1 MLKRVLLK
9 TLFLF
14 LTLPAVGGVIDD
26 VRGALSQ
33 NNFQAAETQLHN
45 YRSRQGV
52 TPEYV
57 EALSWMA
64 RGALAARQFDQAQAY
79 AKETATL
86 TRTESKGKKLDT
98 DEHLAT
104 ALGASYEVQA
114 QVLAEQGQ
122 KAQATAL
129 LRTALT
135 SYGNTSIGE
144 RLQKNLNLI
153 SLVGRPAPALVW
165 SEYLGAKPATLSQL
179 KGKPVL
185 LFFWAHWCGDC
196 KFEAPIVAK
205 LSSEF
210 AGKGLTVVGP
220 TRRYGYT
227 AQEEHATPEAELKYM
242 EAVRQKFYGGL
253 LDMPVPV
260 SAQSFKVYGA
270 SSTPT
275 LVLVDRSGQ
284 IAMYHPGGLSYEDL
298 KKQVEKVVN

>member
-1 MLKRVLLK
+1 
-9 TLFLF
+9 
-14 LTLPAVGGVIDD
+14 
-26 VRGALSQ
+26 
-33 NNFQAAETQLHN
+33 
-45 YRSRQGV
+45 
-52 TPEYV
+52 
-57 EALSWMA
+57 MA

-86 TRTESKGKKLDT
+86 TRTELKGKKLDT